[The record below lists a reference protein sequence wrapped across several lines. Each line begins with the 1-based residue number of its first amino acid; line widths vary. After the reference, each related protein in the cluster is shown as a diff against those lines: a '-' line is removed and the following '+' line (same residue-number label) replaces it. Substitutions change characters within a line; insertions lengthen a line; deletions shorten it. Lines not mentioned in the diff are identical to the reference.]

1 MRQASRR
8 SWRIGQR
15 EPVEVTYFVYQ
26 ETLQADALA
35 LVAAKMR
42 SALMVE
48 GELPEDGLAALEG
61 DGQDMFVALAR
72 QLTEGRVQDG
82 HSLEALFAQAQA
94 VEAEAHGYLVEGTW
108 LPEIDF
114 GSNTVLPAE
123 ALPSETDMADRD
135 VATVWQQVFAN
146 KESGNGKEAVE
157 PTPVVNGRTIDFGD
171 LAYLVSQ
178 RRRRTKPVPEGQLAL
193 F

>member
-15 EPVEVTYFVYQ
+15 EPVEVNYFVYE

-35 LVAAKMR
+35 LVAAKVR

-72 QLTEGRVQDG
+72 QLTEGGVQDG
-82 HSLEALFAQAQA
+82 QSLEALFAQARA
-94 VEAEAHGYLVEGTW
+94 VEAEADGYLVEGTW
-108 LPEIDF
+108 EAPDDV
-114 GSNTVLPAE
+114 GPYAVLTAPGPQFEPDAPGE
-123 ALPSETDMADRD
+123 ESVGLWR
-135 VATVWQQVFAN
+135 QVFAGKVEADAN
-146 KESGNGKEAVE
+146 ESVE
-157 PTPVVNGRTIDFGD
+157 QNVAANGRVIDFD
-171 LAYLVSQ
+171 ELAQLVRRP
-178 RRRRTKPVPEGQLAL
+178 RRRRKPVPEGQLVL

>member
-1 MRQASRR
+1 MVFHETC
-8 SWRIGQR
+8 IGQR
-15 EPVEVTYFVYQ
+15 EPVEVNYFVYE

-72 QLTEGRVQDG
+72 QLTEGGVQDG
-82 HSLEALFAQAQA
+82 QSLEALFAQARA
-94 VEAEAHGYLVEGTW
+94 VEAEADGYLVEGIW
-108 LPEIDF
+108 
-114 GSNTVLPAE
+114 E
-123 ALPSETDMADRD
+123 APDDVGPVALLTAPGPPCELDAPGEKATDLWR
-135 VATVWQQVFAN
+135 QVFAGKVEADG
-146 KESGNGKEAVE
+146 KESVE
-157 PTPVVNGRTIDFGD
+157 QNVAANGRVIDFD
-171 LAYLVSQ
+171 ELAHLVRPP
-178 RRRRTKPVPEGQLAL
+178 RRRRRLVPEGQLAL